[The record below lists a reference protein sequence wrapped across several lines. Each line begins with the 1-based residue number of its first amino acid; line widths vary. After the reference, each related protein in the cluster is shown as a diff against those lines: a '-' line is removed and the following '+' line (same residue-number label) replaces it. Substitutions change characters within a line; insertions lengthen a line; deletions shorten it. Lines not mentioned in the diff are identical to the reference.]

1 MALDP
6 EGASTFLPLS
16 DGGMQLRMAVSRRLG
31 TEGIEQG
38 VQYMAYK
45 EILRNSIRTF
55 EDLEKWLTGRKARV
69 DPRLRDV
76 IAKYPMRVNTYYLSL
91 IEKMNDGIWKQ
102 AIPDV
107 EELEHYMD
115 LTEDPLDE
123 EGDIPLGGPKT
134 IIHRYPDRV
143 LLFVSTECAMY
154 CRFCTRKRK
163 VGDEKKSPSIDEIHK
178 GIEYIASHE
187 DIRDV
192 LISGGD
198 PLLISN
204 KRLDEILG
212 KLREIEH
219 LDLIRIGTRVPCVW
233 PQRIIEDTELVEV
246 LRKHTPTSLEAP
258 QLYINTHFNHPN
270 EITEPSYQAIRII
283 RSLGIPVANQS
294 VLLKGVND
302 DTDVMRDLVHG
313 LGRMGVRP
321 YYLYYADLVEGTG
334 HFRTQIYKGR
344 EICRDLCGATTGF
357 LRPTYVVDAQGGRGK
372 VPVDLGYSNDISEDK
387 RGGIITSAIGLGK
400 VYINDPIER
409 IEGKPKRHNPN
420 RK

>member
-1 MALDP
+1 
-6 EGASTFLPLS
+6 
-16 DGGMQLRMAVSRRLG
+16 
-31 TEGIEQG
+31 
-38 VQYMAYK
+38 MAYRD
-45 EILRNSIRTF
+45 ILKNGIRTF
-55 EDLEKWLTGRKARV
+55 DDLEKWLIGQKARV
-69 DPRLRDV
+69 DRRLEQV

-91 IEKMNDGIWKQ
+91 IEKVNDGIWKQ

-123 EGDIPLGGPKT
+123 EGDIPLGGPRT

-143 LLFVSTECAMY
+143 LLFVSIECAMY

-163 VGDEKKSPSIDEIHK
+163 VGDDLKTPSKEDIMR

-198 PLLISN
+198 PLLIAN

-212 KLREIEH
+212 ALREIRH

-233 PQRIIEDTELVEV
+233 PQKIVEDQEFLEV
-246 LRKHTPTSLEAP
+246 LKKHIPRTLKDP
-258 QLYINTHFNHPN
+258 QLFINTHFNHPN
-270 EITEPSYQAIRII
+270 EITEQSYQAVKLLRQ
-283 RSLGIPVANQS
+283 LGIPIGNQT

-313 LGRMGVRP
+313 LGRMGIKP
-321 YYLYYADLVEGTG
+321 YYLYYADFVEGTG
-334 HFRTQIYKGR
+334 HFRTEINKGK

-357 LRPTYVVDAQGGRGK
+357 LRPVYVVDGQGGRGK
-372 VPVDLGYSNDISEDK
+372 VPVDLGYSEGISEDK
-387 RGGIITSAIGLGK
+387 RGGIITSPIGLGK
-400 VYINDPIER
+400 VYVNDPIEKV
-409 IEGKPKRHNPN
+409 EGKPLRHNPN

>member
-1 MALDP
+1 
-6 EGASTFLPLS
+6 
-16 DGGMQLRMAVSRRLG
+16 
-31 TEGIEQG
+31 
-38 VQYMAYK
+38 MAYK
-45 EILRNSIRTF
+45 DVLRNAIRTF
-55 EDLEKWLTGRKARV
+55 EDLEKWLAGQKARV
-69 DPRLRDV
+69 DPRLKDV
-76 IAKYPMRVNTYYLSL
+76 IARYPMRVNTYYLGL

-123 EGDIPLGGPKT
+123 EGDIPLGGPRT

-143 LLFVSTECAMY
+143 LLFVSNECSMY

-163 VGDEKKSPSIDEIHK
+163 VGDDRKNPLMEDINK
-178 GIEYIASHE
+178 GVEYISSHE

-198 PLLISN
+198 PLLVPT

-212 KLREIEH
+212 RLRQIQH

-233 PQRIIEDTELVEV
+233 PQKIIEDTELIEM
-246 LRKHTPTSLEAP
+246 LRRHTPRSLKDP

-270 EITEPSYQAIRII
+270 ELTDQSYQAVKILRD
-283 RSLGIPVANQS
+283 LGIPMQNQS

-302 DTDVMRDLVHG
+302 DTNVMRDLVHG

-334 HFRTQIYKGR
+334 HFRTEVYKGK
-344 EICRDLCGATTGF
+344 EICRDLCGATSGF

-372 VPVDLGYSNDISEDK
+372 VPVDLGYSEGISEDR
-387 RGGIITSAIGLGK
+387 RGGVLTSAIGLGR
-400 VYINDPIER
+400 VYVNDPIDKV
-409 IEGKPKRHNPN
+409 EGKPLRHNPN

>member
-1 MALDP
+1 M
-6 EGASTFLPLS
+6 T
-16 DGGMQLRMAVSRRLG
+16 
-31 TEGIEQG
+31 
-38 VQYMAYK
+38 YK
-45 EILRNSIRTF
+45 DVLKNGIRTF
-55 EDLEKWLTGRKARV
+55 EDLEKWLTGQKARV
-69 DPRLRDV
+69 DPRLKDV
-76 IAKYPMRVNTYYLSL
+76 IARYPMRVNTYYLGL
-91 IEKMNDGIWKQ
+91 IEKMNDGIWRQ

-115 LTEDPLDE
+115 LTADPLDE
-123 EGDIPLGGPKT
+123 EGDIPLGGPRT

-143 LLFVSTECAMY
+143 LFYVSNECAMY

-163 VGDEKKSPSIDEIHK
+163 VGDDLKNPALEEINK
-178 GIEYIASHE
+178 GIDYIASHE

-198 PLLISN
+198 PLLLSN

-219 LDLIRIGTRVPCVW
+219 LDMIRIGTRVPCVW
-233 PQRIIEDTELVEV
+233 PQKIIEDTELIDV
-246 LRKHTPTSLEAP
+246 LRKHTPRSRTDP
-258 QLYINTHFNHPN
+258 QLFINTHFNHPN
-270 EITEPSYQAIRII
+270 EITDESYRAVKTLRD
-283 RSLGIPVANQS
+283 LGVPIGNQS

-313 LGRMGVRP
+313 LGRMGVKP

-334 HFRTQIYKGR
+334 HFRTEVYKGK

-357 LRPTYVVDAQGGRGK
+357 LRPTYVVDAMGGRGK
-372 VPVDLGYSNDISEDK
+372 VPVDLGYSDGISDDRK
-387 RGGIITSAIGLGK
+387 GGTFTSAIGLGK
-400 VYINDPIER
+400 VYVNDPIER
-409 IEGKPKRHNPN
+409 IEGKPSRHNPN

>member
-1 MALDP
+1 
-6 EGASTFLPLS
+6 
-16 DGGMQLRMAVSRRLG
+16 
-31 TEGIEQG
+31 
-38 VQYMAYK
+38 MAYK
-45 EILRNSIRTF
+45 DILRNAIRTF
-55 EDLEKWLTGRKARV
+55 EDLEKWLTAQKARV
-69 DPRLRDV
+69 DPRLKDV

-91 IEKMNDGIWKQ
+91 IEKVNDGIWKQ

-107 EELEHYMD
+107 EELVHYMD

-123 EGDIPLGGPKT
+123 EGDIPLGGPRT

-143 LLFVSTECAMY
+143 LLFVSNECAMY

-163 VGDEKKSPSIDEIHK
+163 VGDDRKNPSMEDITK
-178 GIEYIASHE
+178 GIEYVASHE

-198 PLLISN
+198 PLLIPT
-204 KRLDEILG
+204 KRLDEVLG
-212 KLREIEH
+212 KLRQIPH
-219 LDLIRIGTRVPCVW
+219 LDLVRIGTRVPCVW
-233 PQRIIEDTELVEV
+233 PQRIIEDTELIEM
-246 LRKHTPTSLEAP
+246 LRKHTPRSLDDP
-258 QLYINTHFNHPN
+258 QLFINTHFNHPN
-270 EITEPSYQAIRII
+270 EITPQSYQAVKILRD
-283 RSLGIPVANQS
+283 LGIPVANQS

-334 HFRTQIYKGR
+334 HFRTEVYKGK

-357 LRPTYVVDAQGGRGK
+357 LRPTYVVDAMGGRGK
-372 VPVDLGYSNDISEDK
+372 VPVDLGYSDGISEDRK
-387 RGGIITSAIGLGK
+387 GGILTSAIGLGR
-400 VYINDPIER
+400 VYVNDPIDR
-409 IEGKPKRHNPN
+409 IEGKPTRHNPN

>member
-1 MALDP
+1 
-6 EGASTFLPLS
+6 
-16 DGGMQLRMAVSRRLG
+16 
-31 TEGIEQG
+31 
-38 VQYMAYK
+38 MAYK
-45 EILRNSIRTF
+45 DVLKNGIKTF
-55 EDLEKWLTGRKARV
+55 EDLEKWLIGRKAKV

-76 IAKYPMRVNTYYLSL
+76 IAKYPMRVNTYYLGL

-107 EELEHYMD
+107 NELEHYMD

-123 EGDIPLGGPKT
+123 EGDIPLGGPRT
-134 IIHRYPDRV
+134 IVHRYPDRV
-143 LLFVSTECAMY
+143 LLLASNECAMY

-163 VGDEKKSPSIDEIHK
+163 VGDDHKNPSLEDINK
-178 GIEYIASHE
+178 GIEYIASHK

-212 KLREIEH
+212 KLSAISHLEI
-219 LDLIRIGTRVPCVW
+219 IRIGTRVPCVW
-233 PQRIIEDTELVEV
+233 PQKIIEDKDLIEV
-246 LRKHTPTSLEAP
+246 LKKHTPRSLKQP
-258 QLYINTHFNHPN
+258 QFFINTHFNHPN
-270 EITEPSYQAIRII
+270 EITEESFQAIKILRE
-283 RSLGIPVANQS
+283 LGIPIGNQT

-302 DTDVMRDLVHG
+302 DTDVMRDLMHG
-313 LGRMGVRP
+313 LGKLGVKP

-334 HFRTQIYKGR
+334 HFRTEVSKGK

-357 LRPTYVVDAQGGRGK
+357 LRPTYVVDMQGGRGK
-372 VPVDLGYSNDISEDK
+372 VPVDLGYSDGISEEK
-387 RGGIITSAIGLGK
+387 KGGTFTSAIGLGK
-400 VYINDPIER
+400 VYVNDPIER
-409 IEGKPKRHNPN
+409 IEGKPSRHSQN